1 MSRKGSV
8 TLSGLFGYLS
18 PNKEVLNTKV
28 DLKDFILDDSQYINE
43 RLAIS
48 NANMHGYIFRSTVNK
63 FMDDKAFEQNS
74 ETITVLD
81 GVILNMAELKR
92 QMQLTKDNSMADVT
106 DSLTRFDGPFFKY
119 FKGSFAGAYLDKR
132 LNRFTL
138 YTDQIGDKEVLYYY
152 HQQSN
157 VLYFGTTLFELVR
170 LIQKHLITN
179 LTLNKNAAYS
189 LLTHGHVLC
198 NETLVNE
205 ISRLTPGHY
214 LTFDS
219 NGIQKLAYYQLSNRP
234 IEIDENEAISKIDYY
249 FRNAIQLEFEKDR
262 EYGYKHLVALSGG
275 LDARMTTWVAHEL
288 GYTEM
293 LNYTFSQTDYLDE
306 KISKQIAQD
315 LNHEW
320 LFKALDNGVY
330 LYRYFD
336 EAISLSGGM
345 SRSASLTHT
354 LSMLDQINFKQY
366 GLVHTGQLGDVILG
380 TYYKEGHKNNF
391 YPGAGADSCRFVDKV
406 HYSKENA
413 VNISD
418 EELFKFYNRGFTG
431 INAGLIPMQKYTE
444 TISPF
449 LDIDFLNF
457 CLSLPIKY
465 RHGHYI
471 YIKWINKYYPE
482 AADYV
487 YEKVNGKINKKI
499 ITLKG
504 VPIPWTS
511 VPQAGL
517 KFLKKKFKI
526 NLRSKWHM
534 NPLDYWYSDNL
545 ELAQFYDDIFE
556 QNIDLIQDSA
566 LKADC
571 RRQFNEGTTGEKDQV
586 ITLLGSISKMKS
598 IS

>member
-1 MSRKGSV
+1 MNREGGGN
-8 TLSGLFGYLS
+8 LPGFFGYIS
-18 PNKEVLNTKV
+18 PNNEVLNTEIE
-28 DLKDFILDDSQYINE
+28 LEDFISDSLYCVNDH
-43 RLAIS
+43 LAFS
-48 NANMHGYIFRSTVNK
+48 YANMHGHIFRNTVNK
-63 FMDDKAFEQNS
+63 FMRDKVFEENN
-74 ETITVLD
+74 TAVTVLD
-81 GVILNMAELKR
+81 GIVLNSSELKHQVQLPQNTSMTEVINILNKQDEL
-92 QMQLTKDNSMADVT
+92 
-106 DSLTRFDGPFFKY
+106 FFKY
-119 FKGSFAGAYLDKR
+119 FKGSFSGASLNKQ
-132 LNRFTL
+132 LNRFLL
-138 YTDQIGDKEVLYYY
+138 YTDQIGDKEVFYYY
-152 HQQSN
+152 HNQSKT
-157 VLYFGTTLFELVR
+157 LYFGTGLVELAR
-170 LIQKHLITN
+170 LIQKHLVKE

-205 ISRLTPGHY
+205 ISRLTPGYY
-214 LTFDS
+214 LMFD
-219 NGIQKLAYYQLSNRP
+219 GDGLQKCAYYQLSNQP
-234 IEIDENEAISKIDYY
+234 IEIDEEEAIRKIDDY
-249 FRNAIQLEFEKDR
+249 FRNAIQLAFEKDR

-288 GYTEM
+288 GYPEM
-293 LNYTFSQTDYLDE
+293 LNYTFSQTNYLDE
-306 KISKQIAQD
+306 KISKQITQD

-336 EAISLSGGM
+336 EAIALSGGT

-354 LSMLDQINFKQY
+354 LSMLAQINFKQY
-366 GLVHTGQLGDVILG
+366 GLVHTGQLGDVVLG
-380 TYYKEGHKNNF
+380 TYYKEGRKNNF
-391 YPGAGADSCRFVDKV
+391 YSGAGAESYRLIDKV

-431 INAGLIPMQKYTE
+431 INAGLVPMQKYTE

-457 CLSLPIKY
+457 CLSLPIRY
-465 RHGHYI
+465 RRGHHI
-471 YIKWINKYYPE
+471 YIKWVNKCYPE

-499 ITLKG
+499 ITIKG

-511 VPQAGL
+511 VPKAGL
-517 KFLKKKFKI
+517 KFLKKKLKF
-526 NLRSKWHM
+526 NLKSKWHM
-534 NPLDYWYSDNL
+534 NPLDYWYSNNPK
-545 ELAQFYDDIFE
+545 LAGFYDDIFE
-556 QNIDLIQDSA
+556 QNIALIQDKE

-571 RRQFNEGTTGEKDQV
+571 RRQFKEGTTSEKDQV
-586 ITLLGSISKMKS
+586 ITLLASISKLKS